1 MNFLTKEENQL
12 LYTSGAYDFFE
23 LMKPRVMSLVVF
35 TTLVGMYM
43 SPYQLHPVL
52 SLIALLS
59 IAMGAGSAGAINQWV
74 DRDIDKIMLRTKERP
89 IPSGRVDPAEAI
101 TFSLVMSLISV
112 ILLGLSSNWLAAF
125 LLAFTIFFYAVIYS
139 IFLKRKTTQN
149 IVIGGIAGSLPP
161 VIGWVAMT
169 GGIELLPCLLF
180 LIIFLWTPPHFW
192 ALALVK
198 SEDYARAK
206 VPMMPNIAG
215 TESTKLQIVIYSIL
229 LLLSSILP
237 SVFGFAGI
245 IYLLVSLPLG
255 LIFLTLALALIIFPK
270 NRLEMHLFGYS
281 IFYLFGIFIAF
292 FIDKILKFN
301 VL

>member
-1 MNFLTKEENQL
+1 MF
-12 LYTSGAYDFFE
+12 
-23 LMKPRVMSLVVF
+23 
-35 TTLVGMYM
+35 
-43 SPYQLHPVL
+43 
-52 SLIALLS
+52 
-59 IAMGAGSAGAINQWV
+59 
-74 DRDIDKIMLRTKERP
+74 
-89 IPSGRVDPAEAI
+89 
-101 TFSLVMSLISV
+101 SV
-112 ILLGLSSNWLAAF
+112 ILLGLASNWLAAF

-139 IFLKRKTTQN
+139 IFLKRKTSQN

-215 TESTKLQIVIYSIL
+215 IESTKLQIVMYSIL

-281 IFYLFGIFIAF
+281 IFYLLHMFTYF
-292 FIDKILKFN
+292 
-301 VL
+301 